1 MPFPWRRTVSG
12 AWEGQKGANEINEG
26 KIKSSC
32 LLRIRGMFDSF
43 KSAEARLAEYVLH
56 NQETAVNLTIDELAT
71 KSQTSYATVAR
82 FCKKLGYDG
91 YKDFKNSLIQDV
103 VNRQSCEALE
113 EDLNINLHESLE
125 DICQS
130 VYRFFIRSLE
140 ESLSILDYAIIEQAV
155 NQLIAAKTICFI
167 GAGTSGI
174 SARYAYS
181 RFFRIGLSCVFE
193 ADAALYR
200 MRVATLRPG
209 DLLFAISSS
218 GRSSDIVNCAITAQ
232 KNGVTVISL
241 SDFAVSPLTKNSD
254 INLFTTP
261 RNASLF
267 QNIDMPLV
275 VSQITVIDALYSCC
289 CAKFPQEAA
298 QIYQST
304 RLLQKEEKLKI

>member
-1 MPFPWRRTVSG
+1 M
-12 AWEGQKGANEINEG
+12 NEINEG

-193 ADAALYR
+193 ADATLYR

-275 VSQITVIDALYSCC
+275 VSQITGIDALYSCC

>member
-1 MPFPWRRTVSG
+1 MPFPRRRTVSG

-140 ESLSILDYAIIEQAV
+140 ESLSILDYAIIE
-155 NQLIAAKTICFI
+155 
-167 GAGTSGI
+167 
-174 SARYAYS
+174 
-181 RFFRIGLSCVFE
+181 
-193 ADAALYR
+193 
-200 MRVATLRPG
+200 
-209 DLLFAISSS
+209 
-218 GRSSDIVNCAITAQ
+218 
-232 KNGVTVISL
+232 
-241 SDFAVSPLTKNSD
+241 
-254 INLFTTP
+254 
-261 RNASLF
+261 
-267 QNIDMPLV
+267 
-275 VSQITVIDALYSCC
+275 
-289 CAKFPQEAA
+289 
-298 QIYQST
+298 
-304 RLLQKEEKLKI
+304 

>member
-1 MPFPWRRTVSG
+1 MASVKLITPQNKPKYFKLT
-12 AWEGQKGANEINEG
+12 ANI
-26 KIKSSC
+26 
-32 LLRIRGMFDSF
+32 
-43 KSAEARLAEYVLH
+43 
-56 NQETAVNLTIDELAT
+56 
-71 KSQTSYATVAR
+71 
-82 FCKKLGYDG
+82 
-91 YKDFKNSLIQDV
+91 V
-103 VNRQSCEALE
+103 VNGE
-113 EDLNINLHESLE
+113 
-125 DICQS
+125 
-130 VYRFFIRSLE
+130 
-140 ESLSILDYAIIEQAV
+140 
-155 NQLIAAKTICFI
+155 KK
-167 GAGTSGI
+167 
-174 SARYAYS
+174 RYYS
-181 RFFRIGLSCVFE
+181 RFEFDPKVLRTAKSRYAAAMAAAVRFESEMQQGALPPKKPEPVRTFAEVAEEYIQSCKARKAPSARLSGNY
-193 ADAALYR
+193 DANKNKANTTNNKETYLRKLQTVCPWFTSMEVNKISKGDYER
-200 MRVATLRPG
+200 LMDEMEVMGPCRRERATLRPG

-289 CAKFPQEAA
+289 CAKFPPETA

>member
-1 MPFPWRRTVSG
+1 M
-12 AWEGQKGANEINEG
+12 
-26 KIKSSC
+26 
-32 LLRIRGMFDSF
+32 
-43 KSAEARLAEYVLH
+43 
-56 NQETAVNLTIDELAT
+56 
-71 KSQTSYATVAR
+71 
-82 FCKKLGYDG
+82 
-91 YKDFKNSLIQDV
+91 
-103 VNRQSCEALE
+103 
-113 EDLNINLHESLE
+113 
-125 DICQS
+125 
-130 VYRFFIRSLE
+130 
-140 ESLSILDYAIIEQAV
+140 DYAIIEKAV

-193 ADAALYR
+193 ADATLYR

-304 RLLQKEEKLKI
+304 RLLQNEEKEEKLKI